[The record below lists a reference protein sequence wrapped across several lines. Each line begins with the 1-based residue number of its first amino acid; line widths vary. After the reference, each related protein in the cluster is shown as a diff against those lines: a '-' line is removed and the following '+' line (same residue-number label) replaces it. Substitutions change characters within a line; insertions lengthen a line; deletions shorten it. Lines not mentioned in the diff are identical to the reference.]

1 MSKYVHAIGGAS
13 PSRRCRALRQS
24 MRSLAWLGARAIVL
38 ACLLASMRMQA
49 SPPPLVLL
57 LPLCLSLS
65 LALLIYL
72 ASPTEPSLAKRKDVN
87 RIFLTSCRLPAQKTA
102 YVSRAGA
109 GKQAS
114 EQARKHADS
123 LAARDLSK
131 EGKES
136 KASFYYPSLPIYAVW
151 RYGGAE
157 MSSFFLSH

>member
-1 MSKYVHAIGGAS
+1 
-13 PSRRCRALRQS
+13 
-24 MRSLAWLGARAIVL
+24 
-38 ACLLASMRMQA
+38 MRMQA

-136 KASFYYPSLPIYAVW
+136 KASFYYPSLPISPIAQNQPSPLYPITPGWPADSLDA
-151 RYGGAE
+151 YQ
-157 MSSFFLSH
+157 